1 MLGLGITELILIVA
15 LLVLFFGATRIP
27 RIARGLGEGI
37 RNFKGAL
44 KEGKEDEDEEEG
56 HRPRLPDEGEQDRQ

>member
-1 MLGLGITELILIVA
+1 MFGLGVTELILIVA

-44 KEGKEDEDEEEG
+44 KEGEGDEDEEAG
-56 HRPRLPDEGEQDRQ
+56 RRPRLPDEGEQDRQ